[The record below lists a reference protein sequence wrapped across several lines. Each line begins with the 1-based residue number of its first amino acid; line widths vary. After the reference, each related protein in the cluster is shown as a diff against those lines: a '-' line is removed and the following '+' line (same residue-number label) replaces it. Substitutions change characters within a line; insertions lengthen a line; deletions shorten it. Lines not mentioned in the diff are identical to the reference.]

1 MKKLAL
7 VLSLLAACVPAVTQ
21 EFSAKA
27 YSGGIFRPRSS
38 PAQLS
43 APGGLEDH
51 VVSGK
56 LRLTLDDAVALALIN
71 NSDVNASR
79 AQSELANFSVQRA
92 HAPFDTVFTSS
103 FAPTRSNSPST
114 STLSGAATLS
124 TLNQSSQAQVS
135 QQFQTGTNL
144 SVGLNSTRAT
154 TNSSFA
160 TVNPSFSSGLAFS
173 LSQPLWRRAG
183 LFPNRAPIV
192 IAQRG
197 VRQSRATLEAQVSD
211 VVFRAVGQYWDA
223 VQARKNMEV
232 LQKSLD
238 LAQASYQRDKR
249 ALELGALPPLDIYRS
264 ESQVAQRKI
273 AVLQAEY
280 ARKQAED
287 ALRQTIGADLDARAG
302 ALDLELTE
310 KIETES
316 TLAAVDLRE
325 ALSTALKN
333 RQELEAQR
341 QQLAVDDTNVKLANN
356 NLKPDLNL
364 SASYISNGLGGT
376 VFDTSGATP
385 IVVSTGGFAD
395 SLSQLGGFKFPTYGM
410 TLRLQMPLHNSSA
423 QADLGSA
430 LVSKRRDLYQMR
442 SLEQSIAL
450 QIKNSVHDL
459 ELAELVM
466 AAAKTSR
473 DLAEK
478 NLSAEERKYQ
488 LGAQTIFFVLDAQN
502 QLSQAELSLVQAQI
516 AYQKALAELD
526 HAEGTLLEKHQVTV
540 KP

>member
-1 MKKLAL
+1 MKKLTLAL
-7 VLSLLAACVPAVTQ
+7 ALLAACTPAQ
-21 EFSAKA
+21 AQFSARD
-27 YSGGIFRPRSS
+27 YSGSIFHSRTS
-38 PAQLS
+38 PQQIS
-43 APGGLEDH
+43 APSGLEDH
-51 VVSGK
+51 IIAGR
-56 LRLTLDDAVALALIN
+56 LRLTLDDAVTLALLN
-71 NSDVNASR
+71 NSDINAQR
-79 AQSELANFSVQRA
+79 AQADLANFSVQRA
-92 HAPFDTVFTSS
+92 HAPFDPVFISS
-103 FAPTRSNSPST
+103 FAPTRSTSAST
-114 STLSGAATLS
+114 SSLNGASTLS
-124 TLNQSSQAQVS
+124 TLNQSSQAQFS
-135 QQFQTGTNL
+135 QQFLTGGNL
-144 SVGLNSTRAT
+144 SVGMNTTRFT

-160 TVNPSFSSGLAFS
+160 TVNPSFSSGLTFS
-173 LSQPLWRRAG
+173 LSQPLWRRFG
-183 LFPNRAPIV
+183 LFVNRAPIV

-197 VRQSRATLEAQVSD
+197 VKQSRATLEAQASD
-211 VVFRAVGQYWDA
+211 TISRAINQYWDA
-223 VQARKNMEV
+223 VQARKNQEV

-273 AVLQAEY
+273 VVLQAEY
-280 ARKQAED
+280 ARKQADD
-287 ALRQTIGADLDARAG
+287 ALRQTLGADLDARAG

-325 ALSTALKN
+325 ALSTALNK

-341 QQLAVDDTNVKLANN
+341 QALAVDDTNVKLANN
-356 NLKPDLNL
+356 SVKPDLNL
-364 SASYISNGLGGT
+364 SASYTSNGLGGT
-376 VFDTSGATP
+376 VFDNSGAL
-385 IVVSTGGFAD
+385 VSTGGFSD

-410 TLRLQMPLHNSSA
+410 TLRLQMPLRNGAA
-423 QADLGSA
+423 QADLGAA

-442 SLEQSIAL
+442 GLEQSIAV
-450 QIKNSVHDL
+450 QVKNAVHDL

-473 DLAEK
+473 ELAEK

-516 AYQKALAELD
+516 AYQKALAALD
-526 HAEGTLLEKHQVTV
+526 HAEGTLLEKHQVSV